1 MKKRIWKT
9 ILITTATIA
18 ILLIGT
24 VGFFYWKISSIS
36 LEDIQQRRAAL
47 VAEQDGA
54 APASGGAGNQV
65 ELPSS
70 LDSAVGKAEQI
81 AGKTIKS
88 DDALD
93 VAAILLNSG
102 LSFREMYILLG
113 QSDEELTTEEKQ
125 AIRDLLLAKLTTE
138 EIDALRSITKQ
149 YGKYLAIVD
158 VNYPIEAVG
167 EKDDAKRK
175 AILEKAKQAKK
186 DEEVEGK
193 QAAEEN
199 AQETAS
205 SQAGSAGKTDVAAET
220 DESGKQSGEK
230 ANTGTGD
237 KTASTAKDD
246 QSKTKA
252 LGSKYESQLSALK
265 GKCVSNANQ
274 LMTQVVAAINK
285 STELDEKA
293 LQGELL
299 GKIAAA
305 EASCDKQYQAL
316 INKAEAEYKE
326 AGIAFAKKSTWTQEY
341 QSIKAEIRSSAIN
354 KLNAVQASG

>member
-24 VGFFYWKISSIS
+24 VGFFYWKVSSIS
-36 LEDIQQRRAAL
+36 LEDIQQRRASL
-47 VAEQDGA
+47 VAEQEGA
-54 APASGGAGNQV
+54 APASGGSGNQA

-70 LDSAVGKAEQI
+70 LNSAVGKAEQI

-175 AILEKAKQAKK
+175 AILEKAKQTKK
-186 DEEVEGK
+186 DEEVE
-193 QAAEEN
+193 
-199 AQETAS
+199 
-205 SQAGSAGKTDVAAET
+205 
-220 DESGKQSGEK
+220 GKQSGEK
-230 ANTGTGD
+230 ANTGKGD
-237 KTASTAKDD
+237 TTAGTAKADP
-246 QSKTKA
+246 SKTKA

-265 GKCVSNANQ
+265 EKCVSNANQ

-285 STELDEKA
+285 SSELDEKA

-316 INKAEAEYKE
+316 INKAESEYKE

>member
-9 ILITTATIA
+9 ILIAAATIA
-18 ILLIGT
+18 VLLIGT

-36 LEDIQQRRAAL
+36 LEDIQQRRTAL
-47 VAEQDGA
+47 VADQDGT
-54 APASGGAGNQV
+54 APASGGVGNQA

-70 LDSAVGKAEQI
+70 LDGAVGKAEQI
-81 AGKTIKS
+81 AGKTIET

-125 AIRDLLLAKLTTE
+125 AIRNLLLAKLTTE

-158 VNYPIEAVG
+158 TNYPIEAVG

-175 AILEKAKQAKK
+175 AILEKAKQAKE
-186 DEEVEGK
+186 DEGK
-193 QAAEEN
+193 QAAEVDG
-199 AQETAS
+199 QETAS
-205 SQAGSAGKTDVAAET
+205 SQAGSAGKTDGAVKL
-220 DESGKQSGEK
+220 DEPGKQSSGK
-230 ANTGTGD
+230 ADTATDN
-237 KTASTAKDD
+237 KTASQTKDN
-246 QSKTKA
+246 QSKTKS
-252 LGSKYESQLSALK
+252 LDSKYESQLAALK
-265 GKCVSNANQ
+265 GKCVSSANQ

-285 STELDEKA
+285 SSELDEKA

-316 INKAEAEYKE
+316 INKAETEYKE

>member
-9 ILITTATIA
+9 ILITVATITV
-18 ILLIGT
+18 LLIGT

-47 VAEQDGA
+47 VAGQDGM
-54 APASGGAGNQV
+54 APASEGAGNQA

-158 VNYPIEAVG
+158 TNYPIEAVG

-175 AILEKAKQAKK
+175 AILEKAKQAK
-186 DEEVEGK
+186 EEEEGK
-193 QAAEEN
+193 QAAEAN
-199 AQETAS
+199 GQETAS
-205 SQAGSAGKTDVAAET
+205 SQAGSAGKTDGTATT
-220 DESGKQSGEK
+220 DEPGKPSGGK
-230 ANTGTGD
+230 ANTATD
-237 KTASTAKDD
+237 NKTASQTKDT
-246 QSKTKA
+246 QSKTKS
-252 LGSKYESQLSALK
+252 LNSKYESQLSALK

-285 STELDEKA
+285 SSELDEKA

-316 INKAEAEYKE
+316 INKAETEYKE